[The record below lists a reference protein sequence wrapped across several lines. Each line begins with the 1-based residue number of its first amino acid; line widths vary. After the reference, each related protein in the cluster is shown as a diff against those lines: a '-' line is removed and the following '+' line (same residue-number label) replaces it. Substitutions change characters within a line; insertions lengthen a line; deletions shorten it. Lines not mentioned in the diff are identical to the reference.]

1 MKIAKDTFVSLSYE
15 LKVDGEIVDQ
25 ATAEAPL
32 EFIYGAGFLL
42 PAFEQNIDGKSAGD
56 AFAFALDAANGYGE
70 VMLEAVIE
78 LPKSAFMVDGQI
90 EEGMLEVGNHIP
102 MMDNQG
108 NQLVG
113 TVTALKDDVVVMDF
127 NHPLAGKTLN
137 FSGKIEGVREV
148 TDVDRAKMMGLGG
161 GCGCGCGDDGCED
174 CGDGKEGCG
183 CN

>member
-15 LKVDGEIVDQ
+15 LKVDGETADQ

-42 PAFEQNIDGKSAGD
+42 PAFERNIKGKSAGD
-56 AFAFALDAANGYGE
+56 AFAFALNATDGYGE
-70 VMLEAVIE
+70 VMPGAVIE
-78 LPKSAFMVDGQI
+78 LPKSAFMVDGRI
-90 EEGMLEVGNHIP
+90 EEEMLEAGNHIP
-102 MMDNQG
+102 MTDNQG

-113 TVTALKDDVVVMDF
+113 MVTALKDDVVVMDF

-137 FSGKIEGVREV
+137 FSGKIEGVREA

-161 GCGCGCGDDGCED
+161 GCGCDCGDGGCED
-174 CGDGKEGCG
+174 CGDDKKGCS